1 MLARIISLLVVL
13 IGLCG
18 WFSPAVAVEASQSFV
33 APVIKDF
40 RLDWC
45 RNWGAACG
53 GPAADLFCKEKG
65 FDKATRW
72 SIEPNVGARGIPTL
86 VFGDGRLCKAP
97 NCSGFRVIVCAR
109 VAAVPA
115 KPTIKVLP
123 GALKVKEKPSAVDKK
138 ITVKP
143 PPAAPPKIIKKA
155 VKADVRRKVATFK
168 FTKLSTF
175 KPRKPAAVRLT
186 WINTLRVL
194 KTYPG
199 GTTLYKCESGDC
211 SIATSHDREI
221 DEKAPTVDLAFT
233 ASTIPHAEAGL
244 WQVSYLPFP
253 AFANAGAKDV
263 KPARPR
269 PVGAD
274 RLSTGLVLVQCGGGR
289 QEIAGGRQGC
299 DFPCSRI
306 PCGRQRIDCWPA
318 LKCDAPLLRQKTST
332 AGAGQDLR
340 HGGGAGQRA

>member
-1 MLARIISLLVVL
+1 MLARIISLLIVL
-13 IGLCG
+13 IGFCG
-18 WFSPAVAVEASQSFV
+18 WLSPASAVETSHSFI

-45 RNWGAACG
+45 RNWGVACG
-53 GPAADLFCKEKG
+53 GPAAELFCREKG
-65 FDKATRW
+65 FDRATRW

-109 VAAVPA
+109 LAAAPT
-115 KPTIKVLP
+115 KPTIKLLP

-143 PPAAPPKIIKKA
+143 APAAPPKIIKKA
-155 VKADVRRKVATFK
+155 VKADVKRKVAKFK
-168 FTKLSTF
+168 FTKLTTF
-175 KPRKPAAVRLT
+175 KARKPEAVRLT

-199 GTTLYKCESGDC
+199 GTALYKCESGDC

-221 DEKAPTVDLAFT
+221 DEKAPSVDLAFT
-233 ASTIPHAEAGL
+233 ASTVPHAEAGL

-253 AFANAGAKDV
+253 AFANANAKDV
-263 KPARPR
+263 KPP
-269 PVGAD
+269 GLI
-274 RLSTGLVLVQCGGGR
+274 LSGQT
-289 QEIAGGRQGC
+289 AYPQGW
-299 DFPCSRI
+299 FSFSAAEAAKKLP
-306 PCGRQRIDCWPA
+306 
-318 LKCDAPLLRQKTST
+318 
-332 AGAGQDLR
+332 AGARDAIFHVRVFPVAGKGSIVGQPSNVMRLFYGKNFR
-340 HGGGAGQRA
+340 RRSRSRFTP